1 MPCITVDVACEWT
14 YPLNGH
20 KHIKMETS
28 KCKSKSKIIK
38 SLSSSTNY
46 QTQN

>member
-20 KHIKMETS
+20 KTN
-28 KCKSKSKIIK
+28 KCKSKFKIIK
-38 SLSSSTNY
+38 ILPISKHE
-46 QTQN
+46 QD